1 MKTKTIKKVLDCK
14 DNFSF
19 VSKITSEMA
28 GRALVDQEEPTRM
41 VLEWARRDGV
51 TITARLST
59 HYSDVLGNAEIVK
72 LRIGSFGYENIFFH
86 EGVRDNVARYRGRV
100 PDIHLFGTFAQ
111 CISDSL
117 FMLSRRH
124 YDAN

>member
-1 MKTKTIKKVLDCK
+1 MT
-14 DNFSF
+14 
-19 VSKITSEMA
+19 ITS
-28 GRALVDQEEPTRM
+28 
-41 VLEWARRDGV
+41 
-51 TITARLST
+51 RLST

-72 LRIGSFGYENIFFH
+72 LRIGSFGYENLFFH

-111 CISDSL
+111 RISDSL